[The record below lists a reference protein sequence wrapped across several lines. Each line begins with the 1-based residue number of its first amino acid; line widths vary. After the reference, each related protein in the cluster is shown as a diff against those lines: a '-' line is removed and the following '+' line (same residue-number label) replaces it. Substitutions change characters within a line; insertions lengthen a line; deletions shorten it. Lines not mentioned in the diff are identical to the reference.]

1 MSQQNPALEHLPEDK
16 ARELDTVLDRII
28 ATGKAEMVLLFGS
41 YARGNF
47 REHRTPT
54 ARRKSDFDILII
66 TADRETRDTLRTQL
80 HDAFK
85 DIPTH
90 VQLVVEIIEFV
101 NSNLEEKQYF
111 FTDIKREG
119 IVLYD
124 SGRFKLED
132 PKEFT
137 PTKRREIAERDFAQ
151 WFALAEDFYWTYDKL
166 KQKGNFRLASFNLE
180 QSVEMCYTTIDM
192 VFTHYNPHERN
203 LYDLR
208 ERVAPID
215 SRINDILPMDTEEH
229 IQLFDEL
236 NFAYVGGRYRSEEEF
251 PVTLEQLDYWAG
263 EASSLL
269 TLTKEICEG
278 KIEDLREI
286 EAVDHPKK

>member
-132 PKEFT
+132 PKALT
-137 PTKRREIAERDFAQ
+137 PARRREIAERDFER
-151 WFALAEDFYWTYDKL
+151 WFKMAEDFYWGYEHYMPAGKF
-166 KQKGNFRLASFNLE
+166 QISSFNL
-180 QSVEMCYTTIDM
+180 QQTVEMCYTTIEM
-192 VFTHYNPHERN
+192 VFTHYNPYEHDLN
-203 LYDLR
+203 ILR
-208 ERVAPID
+208 ERVTAID
-215 SRINDILPMDTEEH
+215 SRIDEILPRDTQEH
-229 IQLFDEL
+229 IQLFNKL
-236 NFAYVGGRYRSEEEF
+236 NFAYIGGRYRSEEEF
-251 PVTLEQLDYWAG
+251 PVSLEELDYWADQ
-263 EASSLL
+263 SKTLL
-269 TLTKEICEG
+269 ELTKWICEEH
-278 KIEDLREI
+278 IESLKDI
-286 EAVDHPKK
+286 ENAE